1 MLQDACVHI
10 RESGNPRHDGGHTY
24 RGRREDDGQIF
35 GKLLGVHVSFHEL
48 MAVGVF
54 LLLFD
59 MLLCSASVRA
69 VGTKCLCLFVYLLC
83 FC

>member
-10 RESGNPRHDGGHTY
+10 RESGNPRHDGRHTY

-35 GKLLGVHVSFHEL
+35 GKLLGVHVSFHAL

-54 LLLFD
+54 LHLFD
-59 MLLCSASVRA
+59 MLLSSVGVHA
-69 VGTKCLCLFVYLLC
+69 VGTECLCLLVYLLC